1 MPLNPVLYRPM
12 SFPLGRIIAER
23 RLRDAEDPS
32 RVVRL
37 LIGEPREVPDT
48 PNRDYYCPLQV
59 VGVGP
64 EKVLCVAGVDA
75 LQALELAV
83 LILPSVL
90 ENLRKDYPGLGW
102 VDAPPGDYGLNATVM
117 SHPRN
122 GEIGRANS

>member
-1 MPLNPVLYRPM
+1 MTL
-12 SFPLGRIIAER
+12 PLGRIIAER

-32 RVVRL
+32 REVRL
-37 LIGEPREVPDT
+37 LIGEPREFPDT

-59 VGVGP
+59 VGVGA
-64 EKVLCVAGVDA
+64 ERVLCIGGVDA
-75 LQALELAV
+75 VQALELAV

-90 ENLRKDYPGLGW
+90 ENLRKDHPGLGW

-122 GEIGRANS
+122 TEIGRATS